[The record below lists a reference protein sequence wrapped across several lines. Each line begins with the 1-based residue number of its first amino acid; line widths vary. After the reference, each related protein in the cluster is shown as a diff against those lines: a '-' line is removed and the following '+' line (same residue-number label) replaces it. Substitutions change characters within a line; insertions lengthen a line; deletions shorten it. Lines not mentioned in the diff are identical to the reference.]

1 MSNSRIFILIIYFLN
16 YIKIFPTNSVR
27 GGERLWRQSEGER
40 LRQRERWLGFEE
52 AKKWRVRKT
61 W

>member
-16 YIKIFPTNSVR
+16 YNKIFPTKFNLKFYV
-27 GGERLWRQSEGER
+27 
-40 LRQRERWLGFEE
+40 
-52 AKKWRVRKT
+52 KKIIMPIVWEF